1 MNKKRHKELM
11 ATTISVTSYQY
22 PWKSR
27 KIIST
32 YQKSAVTSEMRVRAE
47 YPFFSNLLLSRLNI
61 HENAAKAGKVG
72 IPGVSLSNTNTV
84 DP

>member
-1 MNKKRHKELM
+1 M
-11 ATTISVTSYQY
+11 ATTISVTSNHY
-22 PWKSR
+22 PWKIR

-32 YQKSAVTSEMRVRAE
+32 YQKSAVTSESEGRV
-47 YPFFSNLLLSRLNI
+47 FFRNLLLSRLNI

>member
-1 MNKKRHKELM
+1 MEEQENNQHVSKVR
-11 ATTISVTSYQY
+11 SDQY
-22 PWKSR
+22 
-27 KIIST
+27 
-32 YQKSAVTSEMRVRAE
+32 VRVRAE

-61 HENAAKAGKVG
+61 HEDAAKAGKVG